1 MDAIGIIV
9 GVGAVMLLGGLA
21 GGIIAGLKNRDI
33 SFWAGWGFVFPPSII
48 VVLLMPSHKGT
59 RPRRPSLEEEDRA
72 LEDA

>member
-1 MDAIGIIV
+1 MGAIEIIV
-9 GVGAVMLLGGLA
+9 GVVAVMVLGGLA

-33 SFWAGWGFVFPPSII
+33 SFWAGWGFVFPPAII